1 MEMSRNHG
9 GVFRR
14 RRAYR
19 LLDELA
25 TKPPRQSDPRGAPGH
40 VRVLDGPEVQAG
52 IEKSGPADAIGDEAP
67 PGAGPPVFVASSG
80 FHVRAV
86 PIEQSFHEV

>member
-19 LLDELA
+19 LVDELA
-25 TKPPRQSDPRGAPGH
+25 TKPTRQAGAAPVH
-40 VRVLDGPEVQAG
+40 VRLLDGPEIQAG
-52 IEKSGPADAIGDEAP
+52 IERKESTDAKVDEAP
-67 PGAGPPVFVASSG
+67 LGAGAPVFVVSSG

-86 PIEQSFHEV
+86 PIGQSFQEP